1 MSKRAQNMVDKAWST
16 ITSGDEATGEQLL
29 AACKSNEATMLENF
43 LCTKGNNPTGK
54 VNKQEFD

>member
-1 MSKRAQNMVDKAWST
+1 MVDKAWST

-29 AACKSNEATMLENF
+29 AACKSNDATMLENF
-43 LCTKGNNPTGK
+43 LCTKGNNPAGK